1 MPAWS
6 LIKNYQSS
14 IFMINLHSPE
24 AMIADWLIFQQEH
37 HNTSN
42 QATRLKQCR
51 WRSNMPY
58 GLILN
63 MFSGLQVPKMS
74 LNHFL
79 RKQNLIFSHL
89 LWVSSVLFIQCSIL
103 INNYSKVIM
112 CGPIMKKNMII
123 IFWLQFHLII
133 FPKVLLTGSYID
145 VSLRSH
151 YPNQWWPSSMR
162 HIYIIQFNEL

>member
-1 MPAWS
+1 MTIGFDLGHDLDLDFS
-6 LIKNYQSS
+6 
-14 IFMINLHSPE
+14 
-24 AMIADWLIFQQEH
+24 
-37 HNTSN
+37 
-42 QATRLKQCR
+42 
-51 WRSNMPY
+51 RSNMEFAISQPKMVRLPRNEKQIVT
-58 GLILN
+58 GVTSVVGVPSTHLVLN

-74 LNHFL
+74 LSHFL

-89 LWVSSVLFIQCSIL
+89 LWVSSVLFLQCSIL

-133 FPKVLLTGSYID
+133 FPNVLLTGSYIG